1 MRPYFCFLQITLFLF
16 LENNLPL
23 SVQALTDLELLYG
36 GDLYAPDAESLQ
48 FHISKMETELLSLCF
63 RLSYEYRQRAHLMQ
77 YIEACK
83 DRLAAFATTA

>member
-1 MRPYFCFLQITLFLF
+1 
-16 LENNLPL
+16 
-23 SVQALTDLELLYG
+23 
-36 GDLYAPDAESLQ
+36 
-48 FHISKMETELLSLCF
+48 METELLSLCF